1 MTEVLIRMHAIIG
14 PARVFV
20 LASLAILAAASS
32 GSAESRWEQ
41 WRGPRG
47 DGHAVEA
54 NVPTTWDATSVI
66 WKTAIKGRGQSSP
79 IVWGDRIFLTTALD
93 NGKSRVVMCVRASDG
108 VVLWEQTA
116 WTGEPE
122 PTHVMNGW
130 ASATCAT
137 NGEIVVAFFGRG
149 GLHAYTVEGKH
160 LWSRDLGPFDG
171 PWSTAACPKII
182 GDKVIQNGD
191 ADADAFIEAFELKT
205 GKTAWKTTRPNHRGW
220 STPIV
225 WRQHGRD
232 EIVLNGHAGVT
243 SYDPTTGAELW
254 STKNS
259 NGRGEPTVTPGA
271 ESLYVVCGLAGEM
284 YSLRPGV
291 EAKKPERSWGTM
303 RRSGRDLPSPIVVGD
318 YLLVTS
324 MSGIASCYEARSG
337 KELWKERLN
346 GQFSGSPIAV
356 GGLMLHQN
364 EAGETVVIEPGPT
377 LKIVARNTLAPAP
390 DEIFRAS
397 LTPVEGRIYS
407 RSDKVL
413 YCIGKPRTP

>member
-1 MTEVLIRMHAIIG
+1 MIRSLHRTRRPVVRMTTCASAALIAVSMT
-14 PARVFV
+14 V
-20 LASLAILAAASS
+20 AAA
-32 GSAESRWEQ
+32 AESRWSQ
-41 WRGPRG
+41 WRGPRE
-47 DGHAVEA
+47 DGHAVEP
-54 NVPTTWDATSVI
+54 NVPTTWDKSSVL
-66 WKTAIKGRGQSSP
+66 WKTSLKGKGQSSP
-79 IVWGDRIFLTTALD
+79 VVWGDRIFLTTALD
-93 NGKSRVVMCVRASDG
+93 DGRQRVVLCVRATDG
-108 VVLWEQTA
+108 QVLWEQTA

-122 PTHVMNGW
+122 KTHVMNGW

-137 NGEIVVAFFGRG
+137 NGEVVVAFFGRG
-149 GLHAYTVEGKH
+149 GLHAYTVDGKH
-160 LWSRDLGPFDG
+160 LWSRDLGPFEG
-171 PWSTAACPKII
+171 PWSTAACPKIV

-191 ADADAFIEAFELKT
+191 SDANAFIEACDLKT
-205 GKTAWKTTRPNHRGW
+205 GKTAWRTTRPNHRGW

-225 WRQHGRD
+225 WNKRGRD

-243 SYDPTTGAELW
+243 SYDPATGAELW

-271 ESLYVVCGLAGEM
+271 NSLYVVCGLAGEM
-284 YSLRPGV
+284 YSLRPGSD
-291 EAKKPERSWGTM
+291 AKQPERVWGTM

-324 MSGIASCYEARSG
+324 MSGIASCYETSSG

-346 GQFSGSPIAV
+346 GQFSSSPIAV
-356 GGLMLHQN
+356 NGLVLQQN
-364 EAGETVVIEPGPT
+364 EAGETIVIEPGPA
-377 LKIVARNTLAPAP
+377 LKIVARNTLDPAP

-413 YCIGKPRTP
+413 YCIGKKTP